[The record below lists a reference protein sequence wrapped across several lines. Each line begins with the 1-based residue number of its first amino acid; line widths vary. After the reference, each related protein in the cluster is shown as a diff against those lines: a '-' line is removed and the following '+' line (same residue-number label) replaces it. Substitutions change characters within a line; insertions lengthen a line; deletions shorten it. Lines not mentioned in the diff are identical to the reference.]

1 MDAKPILLARVHRGH
16 TLDIQEKISL
26 KLATITQGEYH
37 VLVINSLR
45 KDDVVLEVLNVKY
58 INEITMQQLR
68 TKLIQYLAE

>member
-26 KLATITQGEYH
+26 KGEYH